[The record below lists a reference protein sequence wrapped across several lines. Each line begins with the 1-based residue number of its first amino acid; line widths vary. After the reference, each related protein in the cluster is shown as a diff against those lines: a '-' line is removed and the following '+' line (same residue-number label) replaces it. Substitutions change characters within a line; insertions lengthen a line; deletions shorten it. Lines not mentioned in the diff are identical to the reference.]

1 MKRIK
6 NICILGGG
14 TAGFTVSSML
24 ARYRELS
31 GANFGIKVIHSKNIG
46 SIGVG
51 ESTVINFNELVNYL
65 NLEDRDWMA
74 ECDATY
80 KVSLKFSDFY
90 KKGSYFYY
98 PFGYVNHDNIN
109 RSLQYYMSGMVQ
121 HPECFTTERVAPF
134 FIPMTILSEKNKL
147 VGVDNDLHFSVKEH
161 AAYHFD
167 AYKFADLLQQYSSE
181 GGVEVIDDTFRE
193 VKLNDD
199 GSVKSL
205 VCDNGTYEADLFVDC
220 SGFRSLLLGE
230 VFKEPYISF
239 RDTLI
244 NNKVLRAKIPYKNK
258 DKELKNYT
266 DSVALKNGWCWHIPL
281 WDHMSVGY
289 VHTNKFAT
297 PEEIESEFFEHVGEV
312 DYETIEFKTGRYE
325 RGWVKNVIGVG
336 LSYGFIEPLESTGI
350 ATMIVSTFR
359 LLEGISKHEL
369 CYNKVDVDLFNQA
382 VGPQS
387 ISRMRPLVEMHYYLA
402 RRDDSDYWNYITDE
416 IDYGYDTDNV
426 GLASKFNYHYFLRNI
441 INRTYYEIWP
451 EVGTILIPGGNN
463 FNMWSN
469 SSILQTP
476 SSPDHTKDLED
487 HMKTIEEHVKPYKSS
502 YRFLSDTIYSSQ
514 RGFG

>member
-98 PFGYVNHDNIN
+98 PFGHVNHKDIN

-230 VFKEPYISF
+230 SFKEPYISF

-487 HMKTIEEHVKPYKSS
+487 HIKTIEEHVKPYKSS

>member
-14 TAGFTVSSML
+14 TAGFTVSSVL
-24 ARYRELS
+24 AKYRELS
-31 GANFGIKVIHSKNIG
+31 GSNFGIKLIHNKNIG

-51 ESTVINFNELVNYL
+51 ESTLINFNELVKYL
-65 NLEDRDWMA
+65 DLEDSDWMA

-80 KVSLKFSDFY
+80 KVALKFSDFY

-98 PFGYVNHDNIN
+98 PFGHVNHTDPTKSIA
-109 RSLQYYMSGMVQ
+109 YYMGGMIRN
-121 HPECFTTERVAPF
+121 PEYFTPERVAPF
-134 FIPMTILSEKNKL
+134 FIPMSILAEKNKL
-147 VGVDNDLHFSVKEH
+147 VGVDRDLHFSIGEH
-161 AAYHFD
+161 SAYHFD
-167 AYKFADLLQQYSSE
+167 AYKFGNLLQRYSEE
-181 GGVEVIDDTFRE
+181 GGVEVIEDVFRE
-193 VKLNDD
+193 AELNDD
-199 GSVKSL
+199 GSIKSL
-205 VCDNGTYEADLFVDC
+205 VCDDDTYEADLFIDC

-230 VFKEPYISF
+230 VLKEPYISF
-239 RDTLI
+239 NDTLI

-350 ATMIVSTFR
+350 ATMIVSVFR

-382 VGPQS
+382 VGPDGTS
-387 ISRMRPLVEMHYYLA
+387 HIRPFVEMHYYLS
-402 RRDDSDYWNYITDE
+402 RRDDSGYWNYITDGV
-416 IDYGYDTDNV
+416 DFGYDTEST
-426 GLASKFNYHYFLRNI
+426 SKFNYDYFLTNMVK
-441 INRTYYEIWP
+441 RTYYESWP
-451 EVGTILIPGGNN
+451 EVGTILIPGGMNY
-463 FNMWSN
+463 NMWSHAITRKGP
-469 SSILQTP
+469 IL
-476 SSPDHTKDLED
+476 SEETKDLED
-487 HMKTIEEHVKPYKSS
+487 HMKLIEDHVKPYKSS
-502 YRFLSDTIYSSQ
+502 YRFLLDTIYSSQ